1 MDSQA
6 QEGQE
11 PGQLGRGTTA
21 SPFWSC
27 HPVSLPQSLI
37 GQTQTPAPP
46 LIEEDNITEASPRPH
61 GKGRE
66 KRGAVIIEKEMVS
79 LRESG
84 VYYQVAQGIT
94 E

>member
-1 MDSQA
+1 MDTSA

-21 SPFWSC
+21 GPFWSC
-27 HPVSLPQSLI
+27 HPISLSQSLI
-37 GQTQTPAPP
+37 GQTQTLAPP
-46 LIEEDNITEASPRPH
+46 LIEESNIIGASPGPH

-66 KRGAVIIEKEMVS
+66 KRGAVILEKEMVS
-79 LRESG
+79 LREPG
-84 VYYQVAQGIT
+84 VHYRVAQEIT